1 MVLAF
6 AALTAAGTAV
16 ASPAWAPPAPPAGT
30 VTADGALAFTA
41 KGGNFN
47 DLQATR
53 VNATTVDL
61 DDERPIITRG
71 DCWHPDRS
79 DATVARCTV
88 GPNAEVV
95 LRTGAGDDTV
105 TLHGDDCGWKVYL
118 GDGDDVV
125 DTLDVT
131 CDGTWVAGNA
141 GKDLMLS
148 GTSDELFDGGG
159 DDDTLSYAGA
169 RTPAAPV
176 IIDMTVAGG
185 GATLGEDHY
194 DEVENMIG
202 TDLDD
207 TIIGDIQEND
217 LDGGDGEDTISG
229 GDGADTLVGGGGD
242 DTIAG
247 GGMDDLLF
255 GEAGADA
262 LDGGPQFDAC
272 HPGADG
278 GTETNCEL

>member
-1 MVLAF
+1 M
-6 AALTAAGTAV
+6 
-16 ASPAWAPPAPPAGT
+16 
-30 VTADGALAFTA
+30 FTA
-41 KGGNFN
+41 KGGNPN

-53 VNATTVDL
+53 VDATTVDL
-61 DDERPIITRG
+61 DDMKPILTQG
-71 DCWHPDRS
+71 DCSHPDRS
-79 DATVARCTV
+79 DTTVARCTV
-88 GPNAEVV
+88 GPNAELV
-95 LRTGAGDDTV
+95 LRTGAGDDTLA
-105 TLHGDDCGWKVYL
+105 LHGDDCGWKVYL

-131 CDGTWVAGNA
+131 CDGTWVAGNS
-141 GKDLMLS
+141 GQDLLVS

-185 GATLGEDHY
+185 GTTLGEDHY

-217 LDGGDGEDTISG
+217 LDGGGGEDTISG
-229 GDGADTLVGGGGD
+229 GNGADTLVGGAGD
-242 DTIAG
+242 DTILG
-247 GGMDDLLF
+247 GGHDDLLF
-255 GEAGADA
+255 GEAGVDA

-278 GTETNCEL
+278 GTEANCEI